1 MEVWR
6 SLEFSGGYDWS
17 CREGIGVVWKSWVE
31 RGVKLIGVV
40 LKGVMELIFPRV
52 GWRIGAVLDLYH
64 PVFPGLAILTEYSMY
79 KKNS

>member
-1 MEVWR
+1 ME
-6 SLEFSGGYDWS
+6 LQGGDWS
-17 CREGIGVVWKSWVE
+17 FMERWVE
-31 RGVKLIGVV
+31 RGGKLIGVV
-40 LKGVMELIFPRV
+40 LKGAMELSFPRV